1 MKNIPI
7 GEVLKEYG
15 YISEEQLQTALAEQ
29 KKDRSKRLGQH
40 LIDLGFIS
48 EKQMLKALSDKLNE
62 PLVDMNNVE
71 IEVDAVAKIPKT
83 LALKYDLI
91 AISENN
97 GRLTVVTSDPLN
109 FYGIEDVRLVTGMN
123 LAICLSEKKEI
134 LRAID
139 YYMRKSRH
147 VKLPVWQMKMLFLLN
162 LMKVNYLILKKMIH
176 RLLNCLAL
184 C

>member
-7 GEVLKEYG
+7 GEVLKDYG
-15 YISEEQLQTALAEQ
+15 YINEEQLQRALAEQ

-48 EKQMLKALSDKLNE
+48 ENQMLKALSDKLNE
-62 PLVDMNNVE
+62 PMVDLNE
-71 IEVDAVAKIPKT
+71 EKIEVDAVAKIPKA
-83 LALKYDLI
+83 LAQKYNLI

-123 LAICLSEKKEI
+123 ISVCLCEKAAID
-134 LRAID
+134 RAITT
-139 YYMRKSRH
+139 MRKS
-147 VKLPVWQMKMLFLLN
+147 KPEKQPMWQMKTLYPLNSMIPSFITRRRMTHPLLSCST
-162 LMKVNYLILKKMIH
+162 VF
-176 RLLNCLAL
+176 
-184 C
+184 

>member
-7 GEVLKEYG
+7 GEVLKAYG
-15 YISEEQLQTALAEQ
+15 YINEEQLQRALAEQ

-48 EKQMLKALSDKLNE
+48 ENQMLKALSDKLNE
-62 PLVDMNNVE
+62 SMVDLNE
-71 IEVDAVAKIPKT
+71 EKIEVDAVAKIPKA
-83 LALKYDLI
+83 LAQKYNLI

-123 LAICLSEKKEI
+123 IRMS
-134 LRAID
+134 
-139 YYMRKSRH
+139 
-147 VKLPVWQMKMLFLLN
+147 V
-162 LMKVNYLILKKMIH
+162 
-176 RLLNCLAL
+176 
-184 C
+184 

>member
-109 FYGIEDVRLVTGMN
+109 FYD
-123 LAICLSEKKEI
+123 
-134 LRAID
+134 
-139 YYMRKSRH
+139 
-147 VKLPVWQMKMLFLLN
+147 
-162 LMKVNYLILKKMIH
+162 
-176 RLLNCLAL
+176 
-184 C
+184 

>member
-83 LALKYDLI
+83 LAL
-91 AISENN
+91 
-97 GRLTVVTSDPLN
+97 
-109 FYGIEDVRLVTGMN
+109 
-123 LAICLSEKKEI
+123 
-134 LRAID
+134 
-139 YYMRKSRH
+139 
-147 VKLPVWQMKMLFLLN
+147 
-162 LMKVNYLILKKMIH
+162 
-176 RLLNCLAL
+176 
-184 C
+184 

>member
-139 YYMRKSRH
+139 YYYAERH